1 MSDHLAPIPWLDV
14 LLILA
19 LVSLNGVLAMSEL
32 AIVSSREARLKAM
45 AKSGSGGARCAL
57 ELASDPGR
65 FLSTV
70 QSGITLIAIF
80 AGAFSG
86 EKRGEPTAER
96 VQLLGLDP
104 NTAHTVGFGIVIV
117 LTTYISLVVGEIVP
131 KQIALRSPEPIA
143 VTMARPMRWLSVVTA
158 PFVWVLERSS
168 ALIFKLFGFDR
179 GSKNQV
185 TAEELHLVVAEAQTA
200 GVLEED
206 ERAMIS
212 GIVRLADRP
221 VREVMTP
228 RTEIDW
234 IDTGS
239 TPEEIRQTLLDSPH
253 SRIPVADGAVENI
266 VGVIQTRDVM
276 AAALEGRAIELER
289 LCRTAPVIPDLMDAM
304 DALAVLRAADVPLA
318 LVHDEYGPLDGIVTP
333 GSILAA
339 LAGTFAHDV
348 EQGEEPPLVER
359 DDGSWLVSGA
369 ASADLLTDR
378 LGVNLPHDRDYSTVA
393 GFALSVLKHLPDVGE
408 KFRHDGWSFEIVDL
422 DGRKIDKL
430 IAFRPRR
437 KNAETEAEAVG

>member
-1 MSDHLAPIPWLDV
+1 MSDHLAPIPWYDV

-19 LVSLNGVLAMSEL
+19 LIGLNGLLAMSEL
-32 AIVSSREARLKAM
+32 AIVSSRDARLKAM
-45 AKSGSGGARCAL
+45 SRSGSAGAKCAL
-57 ELASDPGR
+57 QLAADPGR

-86 EKRGEPTAER
+86 EKLGEPTAQR
-96 VQLLGLDP
+96 MQLLGLDP
-104 NTAHTVGFGIVIV
+104 DTAHTVGFGLVIV
-117 LTTYISLVVGEIVP
+117 LTTYFSLVIGEIVP

-143 VTMARPMRWLSVVTA
+143 VVMSRPMRWLSIVTA

-179 GSKNQV
+179 ESKNQV

-234 IDTGS
+234 LDVAA
-239 TPEEIRQTLLDSPH
+239 TPDEIRQTLLETPH
-253 SRIPVADGAVENI
+253 TRIPVADGSVENI
-266 VGVIQTRDVM
+266 VGVIQIRDVVSAVM
-276 AAALEGRAIELER
+276 ENRPLDLTQ
-289 LCRTAPVIPDLMDAM
+289 LCRKAPVIPDLMDAM
-304 DALAVLRAADVPLA
+304 DALAVLRSADVPLA
-318 LVHDEYGPLDGIVTP
+318 LVHDEYGHLDGIVTP

-339 LAGTFAHDV
+339 LAGTFAHDI

-369 ASADLLTDR
+369 ASADLLSDR
-378 LGVNLPHDRDYSTVA
+378 LGMNMPADRDCSTVA
-393 GFALSVLKHLPDVGE
+393 GFALSVLKHLPETGE
-408 KFRHDGWSFEIVDL
+408 KFRHDGWSFEIVDM

-430 IAFRPRR
+430 IASRPRKR
-437 KNAETEAEAVG
+437 AAESEAEAVG

>member
-1 MSDHLAPIPWLDV
+1 MSDHLTPIPWLDV
-14 LLILA
+14 ILILG
-19 LVSLNGVLAMSEL
+19 LVGVNGVLAMGEL

-45 AKSGSGGARCAL
+45 AKSGSGGAKCAL

-86 EKRGEPTAER
+86 EKLGEPAAER
-96 VQLLGLDP
+96 VQALGLSPD
-104 NTAHTVGFGIVIV
+104 TAHTVGFGLVIV
-117 LTTYISLVVGEIVP
+117 LTTYVSLVIGEIVP

-143 VTMARPMRWLSVVTA
+143 VIMSRPMNWLSVITA

-168 ALIFKLFGFDR
+168 ALIFKIFGFDR
-179 GSKNQV
+179 ESRNHV

-234 IDTGS
+234 IDLGA
-239 TPEEIRQTLLDSPH
+239 TPDEIRRTLLESPH

-276 AAALEGRAIELER
+276 AAALRGHPLDLKQ

-318 LVHDEYGPLDGIVTP
+318 LVHDEYGHLDGIVTP

-369 ASADLLTDR
+369 ASADLLSDR
-378 LGVNLPHDRDYSTVA
+378 LGVNMPNDRDYSTVA
-393 GFALSVLKHLPDVGE
+393 GFALSVLKHLPDTGE
-408 KFRHDGWSFEIVDL
+408 KFRHDGWSFEIVDM

-430 IAFRPRR
+430 IASRPR
-437 KNAETEAEAVG
+437 KKPAETQAEAVG

>member
-1 MSDHLAPIPWLDV
+1 MSDHLSPIPWIDV
-14 LLILA
+14 LIIFAMIL
-19 LVSLNGVLAMSEL
+19 LNGVLAMGEM

-45 AKSGSGGARCAL
+45 AKGGSSGAQCAL
-57 ELASDPGR
+57 DLAADAGR
-65 FLSTV
+65 FLATV

-86 EKRGEPTAER
+86 AALGEPVAER
-96 VQLLGLDP
+96 LERVGLAAA
-104 NTAHTVGFGIVIV
+104 TAHTVGFGLVIV
-117 LTTYISLVVGEIVP
+117 LTTYFTLVVGEIVP
-131 KQIALRSPEPIA
+131 KQIALRSPEPLA
-143 VTMARPMRWLSVVTA
+143 ALMAHPMRWLSKILA
-158 PFVWVLERSS
+158 PFVWVLDRSS
-168 ALIFKLFGFDR
+168 ALIFKVIGFDK
-179 GSKNQV
+179 GSKNHV

-234 IDTGS
+234 IDLGAS
-239 TPEEIRQTLLDSPH
+239 PDEVRQALLETPH
-253 SRIPVADGAVENI
+253 NRIPVADGAVENI
-266 VGVIQTRDVM
+266 VGVIQTRDVL
-276 AAALEGRAIELER
+276 AASLEGRPIDLKT

-304 DALAVLRAADVPLA
+304 DALAVLRGAEVPLA
-318 LVHDEYGPLDGIVTP
+318 LVHDEYGHLDGIVTP

-339 LAGTFAHDV
+339 LAGTFASDV
-348 EQGEEPPLVER
+348 GNDDDPAFVER
-359 DDGSWLVSGA
+359 DDGSFLVSGA

-378 LGVNLPHDRDYSTVA
+378 LGLRLSDDRDYSTVA
-393 GFALSVLKHLPDVGE
+393 GFALSVLKHLPDTGE
-408 KFRHDGWSFEIVDL
+408 KFRHDGWSFEVVDM

-430 IAFRPRR
+430 IASPPRKR
-437 KNAETEAEAVG
+437 AEETQAEAVG